1 MGLAFSTMRVI
12 PIDEFGRDHYSLLL
26 YVESRCVDNAGI
38 PAAVSMRCNVK
49 RHPGLGTGSSVAVWR
64 DEWSTRLRGGKRAKG
79 HDDWD
84 CFADMA
90 AVGWVCNIGTGVNP
104 KWYLTE
110 VGWCMAHLVRRWKAA
125 GNQVKDFCETHNREC
140 ST

>member
-1 MGLAFSTMRVI
+1 MRVI

-26 YVESRCVDNAGI
+26 YVESVCVDNAGI
-38 PAAVSMRCNVK
+38 PAAISMRCNAK
-49 RHPGLGTGSSVAVWR
+49 RHPGLGSCGAWKS
-64 DEWSTRLRGGKRAKG
+64 EWSTRLRGDKRQPR

-84 CFADMA
+84 CFLDMA
-90 AVGWVCNIGTGVNP
+90 ACGWVRNIGTGVNP
-104 KWYLTE
+104 RFWLTE